1 MSQTPPDP
9 QSPLDPSVEL
19 AADVA
24 GGAGEDSWASRHPVA
39 AYTTAR
45 LLLFVVP
52 FGLLLFVA
60 DFFTALLIASLF
72 SAIVSIFALRKQREA
87 MSASIAT
94 RAERANQKMAER
106 SAVEDEWDDQR
117 RDPADGSDSSPG

>member
-1 MSQTPPDP
+1 MSQTSPEP
-9 QSPLDPSVEL
+9 QSPLDGPGAESV
-19 AADVA
+19 
-24 GGAGEDSWASRHPVA
+24 GGAGDRSWASRHPVA
-39 AYTTAR
+39 TYTTAR

-60 DFFTALLIASLF
+60 DFFTALLIAFLF

-87 MSASIAT
+87 MSASIAS

-106 SAVEDEWDDQR
+106 SAVEDEWDDAR
-117 RDPADGSDSSPG
+117 RDPTDASDGHAG

>member
-1 MSQTPPDP
+1 VSQTPPDP
-9 QSPLDPSVEL
+9 QAPIDPPASQSSGPTG
-19 AADVA
+19 D
-24 GGAGEDSWASRHPVA
+24 GSWASRHPVA

-45 LLLFVVP
+45 LLLFLVP

-60 DFFTALLIASLF
+60 DFFTAMLIAFLF
-72 SAIVSIFALRKQREA
+72 SAVVSIFALRKQRDA

-106 SAVEDEWDDQR
+106 SAVEDEWDDAR
-117 RDPADGSDSSPG
+117 RNPADGSDRDAG